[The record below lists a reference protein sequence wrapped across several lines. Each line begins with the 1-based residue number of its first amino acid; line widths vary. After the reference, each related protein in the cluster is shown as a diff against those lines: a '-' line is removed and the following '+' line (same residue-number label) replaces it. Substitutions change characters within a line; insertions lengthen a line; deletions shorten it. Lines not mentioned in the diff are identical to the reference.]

1 MAILFNHN
9 SSVISLTSPHT
20 TLLLMQDL
28 IDSIR
33 DEEASDRGMQY
44 PKIADAE
51 GKVDIGGGV
60 VGDITVTL
68 LDSWQIEHAV
78 GSYQALLKGG
88 QVVGGLGG
96 NPIAYVPGVQIKMI
110 QSLAGTIVATGS
122 GVTDQDKNDIINGIW
137 ESNLTDYTTNGTYGN
152 ELATKTDI
160 KASAISSIS
169 ISDTATII
177 NGTNTSG
184 DFTNTFVRDNIFWII
199 NEAST
204 GLTVEC
210 EFSIPKSNK
219 AGTFNV
225 FGHYDGKGS
234 SHYIELWIWNVETLS
249 WELLKEL
256 FMTHRTDDSDQIQ
269 EYYEQ
274 HIDRTTDK
282 VKIRLIHNVT
292 TYTTTHELYLDA
304 ILLTSM
310 EITTTEDI
318 AASVWGYST
327 GLDIS
332 RRLGLDPSQP
342 LTVGNGKYSTTDL
355 DIDVTDNLNGTY
367 TLSKN

>member
-28 IDSIR
+28 INSIR
-33 DEEASDRGMQY
+33 DEEASDRGIQY

-51 GKVDIGGGV
+51 GKVDIGDGV

-152 ELATKTDI
+152 ELV
-160 KASAISSIS
+160 
-169 ISDTATII
+169 
-177 NGTNTSG
+177 TN
-184 DFTNTFVRDNIFWII
+184 
-199 NEAST
+199 
-204 GLTVEC
+204 
-210 EFSIPKSNK
+210 
-219 AGTFNV
+219 
-225 FGHYDGKGS
+225 
-234 SHYIELWIWNVETLS
+234 
-249 WELLKEL
+249 
-256 FMTHRTDDSDQIQ
+256 
-269 EYYEQ
+269 
-274 HIDRTTDK
+274 
-282 VKIRLIHNVT
+282 
-292 TYTTTHELYLDA
+292 
-304 ILLTSM
+304 
-310 EITTTEDI
+310 TEDI